1 MRSLLITKARACVYY
16 IIRNTKLSDHT
27 GTINTK
33 WRYAS
38 FDRIKPRSQ
47 SRVDIKNWQETT
59 VRSSNAIS
67 LLEYDAGT
75 TYTFLAKR
83 FDVVIKVDVLPA
95 CAFLVGITGETRK
108 RGRLEGWD
116 DATNVQGESE
126 RLLENLRGWY
136 TRVKAKICKRQN
148 GTMIE
153 SSPFSV
159 RIAVSSW
166 RWFSCGHRYGVGFYM
181 EFRETFE

>member
-27 GTINTK
+27 GPSTQNDDTRHLIE
-33 WRYAS
+33 S
-38 FDRIKPRSQ
+38 SLRSQ

-83 FDVVIKVDVLPA
+83 FDVVIKVDVLPT

-148 GTMIE
+148 GTTIE

-159 RIAVSSW
+159 CIAVSNW
-166 RWFSCGHRYGVGFYM
+166 RWFSCVHRYGVGFYM